1 MALSSYREANGL
13 GASLILSLMAQKI
26 SLILVNHDPFSIQ
39 ANFIS
44 RVFCIGFTMIQINCL
59 YFMTQEYIEEKWV
72 LLNTVFLGLM
82 LLNSLG
88 GFAPIM

>member
-1 MALSSYREANGL
+1 MALSSYREANGF

-26 SLILVNHDPFSIQ
+26 SLVLVNHDPFSIQ

-44 RVFCIGFTMIQINCL
+44 RVFCIGFTMIQVNCL
-59 YFMTQEYIEEKWV
+59 YFMTQDYVEEEWV
-72 LLNTVFLGLM
+72 IINTVFLGSM

-88 GFAPIM
+88 GFS